1 MGAVTSGAQTDI
13 RMQKNLRRYIRLLG
27 IIVFGIILWRID
39 LRSLVNILRNARLE
53 YLAGGLL
60 LVLVILAI
68 KSLRW
73 RYLMH
78 LQGINFSYWDTFLMF
93 SAGIFWGVLTPARVG
108 ELSKALYLTKRGY
121 SLGKASVSVVYD
133 RLIDIF
139 VLLLIGYGS
148 MLAFLSVIERK
159 TTYLI
164 IILGLLAGIVIGL
177 FLHPGSRER
186 LRRLLFQILMPKT
199 GHVKLKLN
207 IDEFF
212 ESLKDYK
219 LRHMTYPFALT
230 ALSRSVYFSIT
241 FLFAKSLSIPISFFY
256 NVVCV
261 SFSTFMALLPISVA
275 GLGTRDATLI
285 LLFSLV
291 GLSKERAV
299 GFAATIL
306 LMSVAAGTIGFFA
319 WLKKPYA

>member
-1 MGAVTSGAQTDI
+1 VGAVASGAKAHI
-13 RMQKNLRRYIRLLG
+13 YMQKNLKRYLRLLG

-39 LRSLVNILRNARLE
+39 LKSLYNILRNARLE

-60 LVLVILAI
+60 LVVVILTI

-73 RYLMH
+73 RYLMQ
-78 LQGINFSYWDTFLMF
+78 LQGIKFPPWDTFLMF
-93 SAGIFWGVLTPARVG
+93 SVGIFWGVLTPARVG
-108 ELSKALYLTKRGY
+108 ELSKALYLTKKGY
-121 SLGKASVSVVYD
+121 SLGKASASVVYD

-148 MLAFLSVIERK
+148 ILAFLSVIEKRA
-159 TTYLI
+159 TYLV
-164 IILGLLAGIVIGL
+164 IILGLLAGIAIGL
-177 FLHPGSRER
+177 FLHPRSRER
-186 LRRLLFQILMPKT
+186 LRRSLLQVLIPKT
-199 GHVKLKLN
+199 GQGKLKLN

-212 ESLKDYK
+212 ESLQNYK
-219 LRHMTYPFALT
+219 LRHMTYPLALT
-230 ALSRSVYFSIT
+230 ALSRFVYFSIT
-241 FLFAKSLSIPISFFY
+241 FIFAKSLGIPISFLY

-261 SFSTFMALLPISVA
+261 SFSTFMAMLPISVA

-285 LLFSLV
+285 LLFSLM

-319 WLKKPYA
+319 WLKRPYA

>member
-1 MGAVTSGAQTDI
+1 MAAFTSGAQTDI
-13 RMQKNLRRYIRLLG
+13 HMQKNLKKYIRLLG

-39 LRSLVNILRNARLE
+39 LKSLYNILKNARWA

-108 ELSKALYLTKRGY
+108 ELSKAFYLTKKGY

-133 RLIDIF
+133 RMIDIF
-139 VLLLIGYGS
+139 VLLLIGYIS

-159 TTYLI
+159 TTYLV
-164 IILGLLAGIVIGL
+164 IILGLLAGIAIGL
-177 FLHPGSRER
+177 FLHPSSQEKV
-186 LRRLLFQILMPKT
+186 RRFLFHVLLPKT
-199 GHVKLKLN
+199 GHGKLKLN

-212 ESLKDYK
+212 ESLKAYK
-219 LRHMTYPFALT
+219 LRRMSYPFALT
-230 ALSRSVYFSIT
+230 ALSRSVYFLIT
-241 FLFAKSLSIPISFFY
+241 FIFAKSLSIPISFFY

-261 SFSTFMALLPISVA
+261 SFSTFMAMLPISVA
-275 GLGTRDATLI
+275 GIGTRDATLI

-291 GLSKERAV
+291 GFSKERAV

-319 WLKKPYA
+319 WLRKPYE

>member
-1 MGAVTSGAQTDI
+1 
-13 RMQKNLRRYIRLLG
+13 
-27 IIVFGIILWRID
+27 
-39 LRSLVNILRNARLE
+39 
-53 YLAGGLL
+53 
-60 LVLVILAI
+60 
-68 KSLRW
+68 
-73 RYLMH
+73 MH
-78 LQGINFSYWDTFLMF
+78 LQGINFGRWDTFLMF

-121 SLGKASVSVVYD
+121 SLGKASASVVFD

-139 VLLLIGYGS
+139 ILLLVGYGS
-148 MLAFLSVIERK
+148 IMAFLSVIEK
-159 TTYLI
+159 KATYLVM
-164 IILGLLAGIVIGL
+164 ILGLLAGIAIGL

-186 LRRLLFQILMPKT
+186 MRRFLFKVLMPKA
-199 GHVKLKLN
+199 GKEKLKFN
-207 IDEFF
+207 VDEFF

-219 LRHMTYPFALT
+219 LRKMAYPMTLT
-230 ALSRSVYFSIT
+230 VISRFIYFLIT
-241 FLFAKSLSIPISFFY
+241 FIFAKSLSIPISFFY

-261 SFSTFMALLPISVA
+261 SFATFMAMLPISVA

-306 LMSVAAGTIGFFA
+306 LMSFAAGIIGFFA
-319 WLKKPYA
+319 WLKRPYA

>member
-1 MGAVTSGAQTDI
+1 MGAVASGAKAHI
-13 RMQKNLRRYIRLLG
+13 CMQKNLKKYLRLQG

-39 LRSLVNILRNARLE
+39 LKSVYNILRNSRLE

-60 LVLVILAI
+60 LVVVILAV

-78 LQGINFSYWDTFLMF
+78 LQGINFSHWDTFLMF

-108 ELSKALYLTKRGY
+108 ELSKSLYLTKRGY
-121 SLGKASVSVVYD
+121 SLGKASASVVYD

-148 MLAFLSVIERK
+148 MMASLSVIEK
-159 TTYLI
+159 KATYLV
-164 IILGLLAGIVIGL
+164 IILGLLAGIAIGL
-177 FLHPGSRER
+177 FLHTGSRER
-186 LRRLLFQILMPKT
+186 LRRFFFQILMPKV
-199 GHVKLKLN
+199 GQGKLKLN

-212 ESLKDYK
+212 ESLQDYK
-219 LRHMTYPFALT
+219 LRHMTYPLALT
-230 ALSRSVYFSIT
+230 VLSRFVYFLIT
-241 FLFAKSLSIPISFFY
+241 FIFAKSLSIPISFIY

-261 SFSTFMALLPISVA
+261 SFSTFIAMLPISVA

-306 LMSVAAGTIGFFA
+306 LMSVVAGTIGFFA
-319 WLKKPYA
+319 WLKRPYV